1 MEELDWGDGEYDRT
15 AAVLEPAAGDV
26 IATARVGSGAWVLDV
41 ACGTGNAALAAA
53 SRGASVVGVD
63 LSPQLVDMARARAV
77 LARAADATFLVG
89 DAGNLPVEAG
99 AFDVSVSVFGVIF
112 APDPAAAVGQ
122 MLTALRPGGTLV
134 IASWL
139 DRGPIHEAGAL
150 LRAALPPDPGG
161 ARAARWEDRDW
172 VAELVAGA
180 GARDVAQHEA
190 ELAFSAESPEAWFAE
205 QEDHHPVW
213 RWARRMLP
221 ERRWE
226 TLRADAV
233 AALRAGS
240 DDPVAFR
247 ARSPY
252 LVTRATR

>member
-1 MEELDWGDGEYDRT
+1 MELDWGDGEYART

-26 IATARVGSGAWVLDV
+26 VATARVGAGDWVLDV

-63 LSPQLVDMARARAV
+63 LSPQLVDMAKARAV
-77 LARAADATFLVG
+77 LARATDATFLVG
-89 DAGNLPVEAG
+89 DAGSLPVEAG
-99 AFDVSVSVFGVIF
+99 AFDVAVSVFGVIF
-112 APDPAAAVGQ
+112 APDPAGAVGQ

-139 DRGPIHEAGAL
+139 GRGPVHEAGTL
-150 LRAALPPDPGG
+150 LRRALPAADEASP
-161 ARAARWEDRDW
+161 ARWEDPDW
-172 VAELVAGA
+172 VGELVAGA
-180 GARDVAQHEA
+180 GAREVAQHEA
-190 ELAFSAESPEAWFAE
+190 ELSFSAESPEAWFAE

-213 RWARRMLP
+213 RWARRLLP
-221 ERRWE
+221 ADRWE
-226 TLRADAV
+226 ALRADTV

-240 DDPVAFR
+240 DDHAAFL
-247 ARSPY
+247 ARGPY

>member
-1 MEELDWGDGEYDRT
+1 VEELDWGDGDYART
-15 AAVLEPAAGDV
+15 AAVLEPAAGDAV
-26 IATARVGSGAWVLDV
+26 ATARVAAGHWVLDV

-77 LARAADATFLVG
+77 LARATDATFLVG
-89 DAGNLPVEAG
+89 DAGSLPVEAG
-99 AFDVSVSVFGVIF
+99 AFDVALSVFGVIF
-112 APDPAAAVGQ
+112 APDPPAAVGQ
-122 MLTALRPGGTLV
+122 MLSALRPGGTLV

-139 DRGPIHEAGAL
+139 ARGPVHEAGQL
-150 LRAALPPDPGG
+150 LRAALPGSDEVAP
-161 ARAARWEDRDW
+161 ARWEDPAW
-172 VAELVAGA
+172 VADLVAGA
-180 GARDVAQHEA
+180 GAREVVQHEA
-190 ELAFSAESPEAWFAE
+190 ELPFAAESAEAWFAE

-213 RWARRMLP
+213 RWARRVLP
-221 ERRWE
+221 AERWQR
-226 TLRADAV
+226 LRADTV

-240 DDPVAFR
+240 DDPAAFR